1 MPREDQGRL
10 DIYLQEEG
18 ERERMGTKTK
28 TPTVDDW
35 TAELARLTRDDPGET
50 CEELARRA
58 GIPVETMRHTL
69 ARGVAA
75 GRYIKGRA
83 RRNGRPVYVY
93 RIAKGGTK

>member
-1 MPREDQGRL
+1 MAD
-10 DIYLQEEG
+10 
-18 ERERMGTKTK
+18 K

-50 CEELARRA
+50 VAELAERA
-58 GIPVETMRHTL
+58 GLTQDAMQNILH
-69 ARGVAA
+69 RGVLS

-83 RRNGRPVYVY
+83 RRNGRPISVY